1 MKKEL
6 QLSDYV
12 WVKMFPILYH
22 LFIKERAYQ
31 RRQGI
36 SQKKITSLPVPP
48 DDCLCNRVND
58 ISQNMIPLSKTW
70 IETRFNVDYAV
81 SFIASD

>member
-1 MKKEL
+1 MTEKLGEG
-6 QLSDYV
+6 V
-12 WVKMFPILYH
+12 
-22 LFIKERAYQ
+22 
-31 RRQGI
+31 
-36 SQKKITSLPVPP
+36 SQKKITSLPIPP

>member
-6 QLSDYV
+6 QLSDCV
-12 WVKMFPILYH
+12 LVKMFPIISSVH
-22 LFIKERAYQ
+22 KGE
-31 RRQGI
+31 GV
-36 SQKKITSLPVPP
+36 SQKKITSLPIPP